1 MAADERMPLVGP
13 DGAAK
18 VAAPLHP
25 NSRPISLRG
34 GVKVLVGATLLYV
47 AALASAR
54 AFPRGVKGRASA
66 PSPYKGLD
74 VDESS
79 VEGAGLRL
87 DEIDGTTLA
96 PVHVTTAECTGDTS
110 KPAVEGFDLVAYR
123 SLQPGTH
130 GVRGLWEF
138 SVQYGQGYTFLF
150 STLENKLEFE
160 SDPERYLPAWGG
172 FCGFGISHEVVWSP
186 DVLGPPSNPDFWLIE
201 DDRLYL
207 FRSETPYGKFMD
219 NKARCIKHGNQ
230 MWTEWFA
237 GNPSNEGTVM
247 TPFNTACFCSE
258 ETCAD
263 G

>member
-1 MAADERMPLVGP
+1 
-13 DGAAK
+13 
-18 VAAPLHP
+18 
-25 NSRPISLRG
+25 
-34 GVKVLVGATLLYV
+34 
-47 AALASAR
+47 
-54 AFPRGVKGRASA
+54 
-66 PSPYKGLD
+66 
-74 VDESS
+74 
-79 VEGAGLRL
+79 
-87 DEIDGTTLA
+87 
-96 PVHVTTAECTGDTS
+96 VHVTTAECTGDTS

-172 FCGFGISHEVVWSP
+172 FCSFGISHEVIWGP

-207 FRSETPYGKFMD
+207 FRSETPYGKFKD
-219 NKARCIKHGNQ
+219 DKARCIKHGNLV
-230 MWTEWFA
+230 WTEWFG